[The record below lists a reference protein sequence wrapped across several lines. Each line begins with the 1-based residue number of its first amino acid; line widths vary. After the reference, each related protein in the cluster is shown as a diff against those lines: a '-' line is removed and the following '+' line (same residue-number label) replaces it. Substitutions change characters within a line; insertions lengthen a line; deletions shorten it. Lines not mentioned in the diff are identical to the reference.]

1 VGQADYSFK
10 RMGSNII
17 AVDNGQEGPGPSK
30 RARTV
35 ETASGLTR
43 TVEIEPGIM
52 NKKFFFKI

>member
-17 AVDNGQEGPGPSK
+17 AEDDGQEGPGPSK
-30 RARTV
+30 RARTY

-43 TVEIEPGIM
+43 TVEIEPGRI
-52 NKKFFFKI
+52 NRKFI